1 MTRTFDAF
9 RLNFTASGRSQRL
22 GCAYWEFKMDVPVTE
37 EQIRT
42 LAFFL
47 WEKDGGPE
55 GRSEE
60 YWEKARQQLGAD
72 TKVAA
77 TEEDASRQSDDPQE
91 NAQA

>member
-1 MTRTFDAF
+1 
-9 RLNFTASGRSQRL
+9 
-22 GCAYWEFKMDVPVTE
+22 MDVPVTE

-47 WEKDGGPE
+47 WEQDGGPE
-55 GRSEE
+55 GRSEK

-72 TKVAA
+72 TEASA
-77 TEEDASRQSDDPQE
+77 TQEDTSRQPNDPQE

>member
-1 MTRTFDAF
+1 
-9 RLNFTASGRSQRL
+9 
-22 GCAYWEFKMDVPVTE
+22 MDVPVTE

-42 LAFFL
+42 PAFFL

-72 TKVAA
+72 AEA
-77 TEEDASRQSDDPQE
+77 PPTEEEASRQSDDPQE
-91 NAQA
+91 IAQA